1 MSDLR
6 LLLAARL
13 KTKGISAPCFS
24 KVISRSRDEWKF
36 SVAEMDPLP
45 IVIFISSFFLIP
57 EKPIE
62 SMNSQNFK
70 QSQAI
75 IGVSYG
81 LVESGKNLSHFN

>member
-1 MSDLR
+1 
-6 LLLAARL
+6 
-13 KTKGISAPCFS
+13 
-24 KVISRSRDEWKF
+24 
-36 SVAEMDPLP
+36 MDPLP